1 MNWMQYMANPQT
13 FAIKKYMSE
22 ILKEKYP
29 PHEAIIERLIPV
41 LSSTKDYEAFGRL
54 IADLYETAYLKA
66 VGDHK
71 EALAKV
77 GLKANVVAEKPK

>member
-1 MNWMQYMANPQT
+1 MNWMQHMANPQA
-13 FAIKKYMSE
+13 FAIKKYMAE

-29 PHEAIIERLIPV
+29 PHEAIIERIAVILA
-41 LSSTKDYEAFGRL
+41 TTRDYDAFGKM

-66 VGDHK
+66 VNDHK

-77 GLKANVVAEKPK
+77 GLKANVVPEKPK